1 MKQTRAL
8 LVVSKKAKEAI
19 LKMKKEHMISPKYV
33 VNKANTINA
42 MKRIN
47 NFTPLQLKIFYIY
60 LAKVNPKEQ
69 KTKAVTMP
77 ISEYQYIL
85 NSSSIKRKQII
96 EEGNEITNMKIM
108 VPVLN
113 SKNEVSGTA
122 IIPIFSQFTI
132 FQSEED
138 MQWYISAECSEKIA
152 PMLFD
157 LKQYS
162 SFQLWNIIGLS
173 TIPEIRLYEILN
185 QYAYWGSKTFQL
197 DELREMLGLKDET
210 GELYPRWSNFKTRIL
225 DKAKQSIEENTD
237 LRFTYEPVKA
247 EKNKVVAVKFSI
259 SSNRK
264 SAQICRTLLDNMGY
278 TEEAGYNLFNADIV
292 QDVCLLDE
300 MRKISNYEFN
310 GKQIEDLYTLLKK
323 LYGIEGTII
332 PAGYTYEEAVSP
344 GFKKYAPITPFLKSF
359 SEKYDCMCAAN
370 PRKRFGYLKKII
382 LNKIEDQKS

>member
-138 MQWYISAECSEKIA
+138 MQWYI
-152 PMLFD
+152 
-157 LKQYS
+157 
-162 SFQLWNIIGLS
+162 
-173 TIPEIRLYEILN
+173 
-185 QYAYWGSKTFQL
+185 
-197 DELREMLGLKDET
+197 
-210 GELYPRWSNFKTRIL
+210 
-225 DKAKQSIEENTD
+225 
-237 LRFTYEPVKA
+237 V
-247 EKNKVVAVKFSI
+247 
-259 SSNRK
+259 
-264 SAQICRTLLDNMGY
+264 
-278 TEEAGYNLFNADIV
+278 
-292 QDVCLLDE
+292 
-300 MRKISNYEFN
+300 
-310 GKQIEDLYTLLKK
+310 
-323 LYGIEGTII
+323 
-332 PAGYTYEEAVSP
+332 
-344 GFKKYAPITPFLKSF
+344 
-359 SEKYDCMCAAN
+359 
-370 PRKRFGYLKKII
+370 
-382 LNKIEDQKS
+382 